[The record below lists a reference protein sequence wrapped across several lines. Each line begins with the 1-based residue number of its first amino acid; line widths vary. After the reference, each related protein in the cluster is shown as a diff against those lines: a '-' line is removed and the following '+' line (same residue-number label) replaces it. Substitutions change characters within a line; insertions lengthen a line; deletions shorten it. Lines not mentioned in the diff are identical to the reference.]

1 MNISSTDASP
11 LRGIACMAAGFALL
25 TLNDAVLKW
34 LTASYP
40 TGEIVFMRSI
50 FVMMLVAI
58 LAWRLGGL
66 KTLRVVNLRG
76 QLIRAGLM
84 TMATLLFVTSL
95 RLMPLADAIAIAFA
109 APLFVTAL
117 ARPLL
122 GEHVG
127 WRRWA
132 AVLVGFGGVL
142 IMFRPTGEAMRL
154 VALIPLGV
162 ALASALKDI
171 ITRQITATESS
182 IAILFITTLAL
193 GAAGLVTVV
202 GGWRAITPFDLGLF
216 AVGGFLLGGAQYL
229 TIEAFR
235 YAEAAVVAPFEY
247 TAVLWAMLYG
257 YLIWGDVPDR
267 WIVSGSVLVIGSGL
281 YILHRET
288 RSR

>member
-1 MNISSTDASP
+1 MV
-11 LRGIACMAAGFALL
+11 AGFALL

-40 TGEIVFMRSI
+40 TGQIVFMRSI
-50 FVMMLVAI
+50 FVMILVGVI
-58 LAWRLGGL
+58 AWRFGGL
-66 KTLRVVNLRG
+66 QTLRVVNLRG
-76 QLIRAGLM
+76 QLVRAGTM
-84 TMATLLFVTSL
+84 TVATLLFVTSL

-142 IMFRPTGEAMRL
+142 VMFRPTGEAVRL
-154 VALIPLGV
+154 VALLPLGV

-171 ITRQITATESS
+171 VTRRITATESS
-182 IAILFITTLAL
+182 VAILFITTLVLA
-193 GAAGLVTVV
+193 AAGLVTVV
-202 GGWRAITPFDLGLF
+202 GGWRAITLFDFGLF

-247 TAVLWAMLYG
+247 SAVLWAILYG
-257 YLIWGDVPDR
+257 FLIWGDVPDR
-267 WIVSGSVLVIGSGL
+267 WIISGSAIVIASGL
-281 YILHRET
+281 YILHRESRG
-288 RSR
+288 RS

>member
-1 MNISSTDASP
+1 MNIPSTDASP
-11 LRGIACMAAGFALL
+11 LRGIACMVAGFALL

-76 QLIRAGLM
+76 QLVRAGLM
-84 TMATLLFVTSL
+84 TTATLLFVTSL
-95 RLMPLADAIAIAFA
+95 RLMPLADAVAIAFA
-109 APLFVTAL
+109 APLFITAL

-122 GEHVG
+122 GERVG
-127 WRRWA
+127 WRRWV
-132 AVLVGFGGVL
+132 AVLVGFSGVL
-142 IMFRPTGEAMRL
+142 IMFRPTGETMRL
-154 VALIPLGV
+154 VALIPLSV
-162 ALASALKDI
+162 ALASAFKDI

-182 IAILFITTLAL
+182 VAILFITTLAL
-193 GAAGLVTVV
+193 AAAGLVTVV
-202 GGWRAITPFDLGLF
+202 GGWRAITLFDLGLF
-216 AVGGFLLGGAQYL
+216 AIGGFLLGSAQYL

-247 TAVLWAMLYG
+247 SAVLWAMLYG

-267 WIVSGSVLVIGSGL
+267 WIISGSVLVIGSGL
-281 YILHRET
+281 YILYRE
-288 RSR
+288 SRRR